1 MTTESQKEFFLKGLK
16 VLVTRGRSQS
26 AEMTSLLENH
36 GATVIHC
43 PTIEISEPE
52 SWDCLDAALVKLEN
66 YDWIV
71 FTSANGV
78 DFFYRRLAEKLGD
91 EARLPDQLITC
102 AIGPATAKALRTRA
116 RVDVVAKDSKAEGA
130 LAAIIE
136 HAGDR
141 ENIRGLRFLIPRA
154 QVARELLPSE
164 LTELGARVDA
174 VEAYQTL
181 IPDTDGER
189 IKRLITE
196 APVDVITFT
205 SSSTVSNF
213 AAIVGMKDLSGLL
226 ENTLVACIGPIT
238 AATARDHGLRKIIQ
252 PDAYTAAALV
262 ESIIEAI
269 GKR

>member
-26 AEMTSLLENH
+26 AEMTSLLEQA
-36 GATVIHC
+36 GAIVIHC

-52 SWDCLDAALVKLEN
+52 SWDSLDAALAKLEN

-78 DFFYRRLAEKLGD
+78 DFFYRRLAEKAGD
-91 EARLPDQLITC
+91 EARLPDHLITC
-102 AIGPATAKALRTRA
+102 AIGPATAKALGKLA

-136 HAGDR
+136 RAGGR

-154 QVARELLPSE
+154 RVARELLPVE
-164 LTELGARVDA
+164 LTELGAQVCA
-174 VEAYQTL
+174 VEAYQNL
-181 IPDTDGER
+181 IPDSDGES
-189 IKRLITE
+189 IKRLLTE
-196 APVDVITFT
+196 APVNVITFT

-213 AAIVGMKDLSGLL
+213 AAIVGMKDLSSLL
-226 ENTLVACIGPIT
+226 EGALVACIGPIT
-238 AATARDHGLRKIIQ
+238 AATAREHGLRNIIQ

-262 ESIIEAI
+262 ESIIDAV

>member
-1 MTTESQKEFFLKGLK
+1 MTEESQKEFFLKGLR
-16 VLVTRGRSQS
+16 VLVTRGRNQS
-26 AEMTSLLENH
+26 AEMTSLLENY
-36 GATVIHC
+36 GAEVIHC
-43 PTIEISEPE
+43 PTIEISGPE
-52 SWDCLDAALVKLEN
+52 SWDSLDTALAKLEN

-78 DFFYRRLAEKLGD
+78 NFFYRRLGEKLGA
-91 EARLPDQLITC
+91 EARLPDHLITC
-102 AIGPATAKALRTRA
+102 AIGPATAKALQVRA

-136 HAGDR
+136 HAGSR

-154 QVARELLPSE
+154 RVARELLPVE
-164 LTELGARVDA
+164 LTELGAQVDV

-181 IPDTDGER
+181 IPDADGQR

-196 APVDVITFT
+196 TPVNVITFT
-205 SSSTVSNF
+205 SSSTVSNL

-226 ENTLVACIGPIT
+226 EGALVACIGPIT

-262 ESIIEAI
+262 ESIIDAL